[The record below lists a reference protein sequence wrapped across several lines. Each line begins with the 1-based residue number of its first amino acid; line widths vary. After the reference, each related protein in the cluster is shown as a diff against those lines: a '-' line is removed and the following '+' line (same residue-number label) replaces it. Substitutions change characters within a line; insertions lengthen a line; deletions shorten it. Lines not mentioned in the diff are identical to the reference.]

1 MNKYFSY
8 ILIFTLAFLVLP
20 SCANLD
26 EEIKDGFTTIEAG
39 DADPAQLLQGAYDG
53 LRTFQTQEEFGSVV
67 THTTDEMAGVTR
79 GRDWDDAGIW
89 RVLHTHSWTT
99 AHAFINRLWK
109 TLNTNSFSAF
119 NVLCSGGTGQ
129 VKAEATFLRALHDF
143 YILDMFG
150 KLPRRACGENL
161 VNPPSQILGRAELP
175 GIIIGELEAELANLP
190 EGGDASVG
198 SKDAAY
204 ALLAKL
210 YLNKAVYAATGSDG
224 GALEGP
230 YSFDAADMDK
240 VIQYCDNIINS
251 GRYSI
256 DDNYFDNFSPDNSDQ
271 SSELIFV
278 SQNTSGAAAGNVRC
292 YFHMSTHYN
301 QNPSGWNGFVAL
313 TDLYNLFEEGDKRA
327 KAELPL
333 FQENNSGLNA
343 GFLVGQQYDGEGNP
357 LEDRTGQPLAFTPEF
372 DLTETSSNF
381 EIAGIRCIKY
391 PVDFTIPGD
400 LADNDF
406 VIFRFADVWLMKA
419 EAMMRK
425 GDNAGALAMV
435 NTLRDIRGASQL
447 GSLSEQTLL
456 DERGRELY
464 WENWR
469 RNDQIRFGTYL
480 GTWQEKPNPSTATRL
495 LFSIPGEAIS
505 TNPNLEQNPGY

>member
-8 ILIFTLAFLVLP
+8 ILIFTLAFLILP

-26 EEIKDGFTTIEAG
+26 EEIKDGFTVIEEG
-39 DADPAQLLQGAYDG
+39 DADPAQLVQGAYNG
-53 LRTFQTQEEFGSVV
+53 LRNLQTQEEMGSIIL
-67 THTTDEMAGVTR
+67 HTTDEMAGPTR

-99 AHAFINRLWK
+99 AHAYINRLWK
-109 TLNTNSFSAF
+109 SLNTNSFSAF
-119 NVLCSGGTGQ
+119 NALCAGATGQ
-129 VKAEATFLRALHDF
+129 TKAEATFLRALHDF
-143 YILDMFG
+143 YILDTFG

-175 GIIIGELEAELANLP
+175 SIIIGELEAEIGNLP
-190 EGGDASVG
+190 EGGNAALAN
-198 SKDAAY
+198 KDAAY
-204 ALLAKL
+204 ALLAKI
-210 YLNKAVYAATGSDG
+210 YLNKAVYAATGADG

-251 GRYSI
+251 GRYSV
-256 DDNYFDNFSPDNSDQ
+256 DDNYFDNFVPDNGEQ

-278 SQNTSGAAAGNVRC
+278 SENTSGAAAGNVRC
-292 YFHMSTHYN
+292 YFHMTTHYN

-313 TDLYNLFEEGDKRA
+313 TDLYNLFEEGDKRV

-333 FQENNSGLNA
+333 FQEGNSGLNA
-343 GFLVGQQYDGEGNP
+343 GFLVGQQYDVDGNP
-357 LEDRTGQPLAFTPEF
+357 LQDRTGSPLSFTPDF
-372 DLTETSSNF
+372 KLTETGSNL
-381 EIAGIRCIKY
+381 EVTGIRCIKY
-391 PVDFTIPGD
+391 PVDYTVPGD

-425 GDNAGALAMV
+425 GNTAAALDMV
-435 NTLRDIRGASQL
+435 NTLRGIRGASQL

-464 WENWR
+464 WEGWR

-480 GTWQEKPNPSTATRL
+480 GTWQEKPNPSSATRL
-495 LFSIPGEAIS
+495 LFCIPGEAIS